1 MLFYLTETPPWSSR
15 NSYEETSVAKPQS
28 LRITL
33 DAATFDELCVLARE
47 ELRRPA
53 DQVAW
58 LVQQAVKTRLAHAA
72 AMRHLE
78 GVGPAPLTPPGDASW

>member
-1 MLFYLTETPPWSSR
+1 MDEQPTYTF
-15 NSYEETSVAKPQS
+15 K
-28 LRITL
+28 ITL
-33 DAATFDELCVLARE
+33 DLAIYNELCVLAHE

-53 DQVAW
+53 DEVAW

-78 GVGPAPLTPPGDASW
+78 GVGPGPITSQGETPRCL

>member
-1 MLFYLTETPPWSSR
+1 MTKS
-15 NSYEETSVAKPQS
+15 QS

-78 GVGPAPLTPPGDASW
+78 GLGPGPVPSPGETPRCL

>member
-1 MLFYLTETPPWSSR
+1 MDE
-15 NSYEETSVAKPQS
+15 QS
-28 LRITL
+28 TTTLKITL
-33 DAATFDELCVLARE
+33 DRAVYHELCVLARE

-58 LVQQAVKTRLAHAA
+58 LVQHAVKTRLAHAA

-78 GVGPAPLTPPGDASW
+78 SVGPGPVPPPEEAS